1 MPDISY
7 REVLRGILCCS
18 KTAVLRLVYE
28 EGLQMKITDLEQF
41 NRIMIQCHDN
51 PDADTIA
58 SGYGLYCY
66 FRSKGRAVRLV
77 YSGRN
82 QIQKS
87 NLKLMVEKL
96 ELPVEYISTRQA
108 AALEPQE
115 LLITVDC
122 QYGAGN
128 VTKLAA
134 ERIATIDHHQ
144 VETEITEW
152 SEIRPELGSCS
163 TLVWKLLA
171 EEGFEIDGQ
180 SGLGTALYY
189 GLYSDTNQFS
199 ELHNPLDM
207 DMIDALPVDNGLI
220 TLFRNSNISL
230 KELEIAG
237 IALIRYS
244 YNDDYEFAV
253 IKSQPCD
260 PNILG
265 LISDFLLQVDAVK
278 TCVVF
283 NEADDG
289 YKFSVRS
296 CIREV
301 NASELAA
308 YLAEDMGSGGGHY
321 EKAGGFISLRR
332 YEEKFPTMHTEG
344 YFNNRMTEY
353 FDSFQVIYAENYDV
367 DISSMKPYLKRKI
380 PVGYV
385 KAEEILP
392 VGTPIT
398 VRTLEGDIDLTVE
411 ENLYIMIGIKGE
423 IYPNRREKF
432 MESYRTIEQSY
443 NELETL
449 GVTEYVPTIK
459 NRENGKNL
467 LLTDYA
473 KVCIPTGEV
482 HIYAKPLEKGV
493 KIFTAWD
500 KSKYMLGRP
509 GDYLAVRCDDPHDIY
524 VVERDLFL
532 KSYDEMQL

>member
-1 MPDISY
+1 M
-7 REVLRGILCCS
+7 
-18 KTAVLRLVYE
+18 RLS
-28 EGLQMKITDLEQF
+28 DLEQF
-41 NRIMIQCHDN
+41 EQITIQCHDN
-51 PDADTIA
+51 PDADALA
-58 SGYGLYCY
+58 SGYGLYCF
-66 FRSKGRAVRLV
+66 FRDRGKRVRLV

-82 QIQKS
+82 RIQKS

-96 ELPVEYISTRQA
+96 KLPVEYIPMEQA
-108 AALEPQE
+108 ASLTAEG

-134 ERIATIDHHQ
+134 ENVAIIDHHQ
-144 VETEITEW
+144 AEVEYTRWTEIH
-152 SEIRPELGSCS
+152 PGLGSCA
-163 TLVWKLLA
+163 TLVWKMLM
-171 EEGFEIDGQ
+171 EEGFQISDDQ
-180 SGLGTALYY
+180 GLGTALYY

-207 DMIDALPVDNGLI
+207 DMIDELPVDNSLI

-265 LISDFLLQVDAVK
+265 LISDFLLQVDAIK

-283 NEADDG
+283 NEVNDG

-308 YLAEDMGSGGGHY
+308 YLAEGMGSGGGHY

-332 YEEKFPTMHTEG
+332 YEEKFPTMHAEG
-344 YFNNRMTEY
+344 YFNNRMTQY
-353 FDSFQVIYAENYDV
+353 FDSFELIYAEDYEADLGT
-367 DISSMKPYLKRKI
+367 MKPYLKRKI

-385 KAEEILP
+385 KADEILP
-392 VGTPIT
+392 VGTLIT
-398 VRTLEGDIDLTVE
+398 IRTLEGDVDMTVE
-411 ENLYIMIGIKGE
+411 EDLYIMIGIKGE
-423 IYPNRREKF
+423 VYPNRREKF
-432 MESYRTIEQSY
+432 MESYQALGQPYDRR
-443 NELETL
+443 ETL
-449 GVTEYVPTIK
+449 SATEYAPTIK
-459 NRENGKNL
+459 NRENGETL
-467 LLTDYA
+467 TLTDFA
-473 KVCIPTGEV
+473 KLCVPTGEV
-482 HIYAKPLEKGV
+482 HIHARPLDKGV
-493 KIFTAWD
+493 KVFTAWD
-500 KSKYMLGRP
+500 KNKYMLGRP
-509 GDYLAVRCDDPHDIY
+509 GDYLAVRSDDHHDIY
-524 VVERDLFL
+524 VVERDIFAR
-532 KSYDEMQL
+532 SYDEIQV